1 MGVYEDLR
9 EVENLLERE
18 GYNIDRFE
26 IGKKA
31 DTAADLKDS
40 TAPRSVGG
48 NPVKALEE
56 WQTVN
61 SEDDG
66 AEDEDYG
73 IEEEEYFIEVFFSN
87 SLDRAIYDS
96 EVGKLEYIKFGSAD
110 KPVKELLEE

>member
-18 GYNIDRFE
+18 GYDIDWFE

-40 TAPRSVGG
+40 TAPRAVGR
-48 NPVKALEE
+48 NPVKALEK
-56 WQTVN
+56 WQKVS

-66 AEDEDYG
+66 VED
-73 IEEEEYFIEVFFSN
+73 EEYFIEVFFSN
-87 SLDRAIYDS
+87 SLDIAIYDS
-96 EVGKLEYIKFGSAD
+96 EVGKLEYIKFSSAD
-110 KPVKELLEE
+110 NSVKELLEE

>member
-9 EVENLLERE
+9 EVENLLEQE

-26 IGKKA
+26 IWSKSEGSGG
-31 DTAADLKDS
+31 LENPP
-40 TAPRSVGG
+40 APRAVGG

-56 WQTVN
+56 WQTV
-61 SEDDG
+61 SSKDDG
-66 AEDEDYG
+66 VEV
-73 IEEEEYFIEVFFSN
+73 EEYFIEVFFSN

-110 KPVKELLEE
+110 NPVKELLEE

>member
-1 MGVYEDLR
+1 MYEDLR

-26 IGKKA
+26 IGKKS
-31 DTAADLKDS
+31 DRAADLKDS
-40 TAPRSVGG
+40 TAQRAVGG

-61 SEDDG
+61 T
-66 AEDEDYG
+66 EDYS
-73 IEEEEYFIEVFFSN
+73 IEDEEYFIEVFFSN

-96 EVGKLEYIKFGSAD
+96 EVGKLEYIKFGEAD
-110 KPVKELLEE
+110 NSVKELLEE